1 MYIIGV
7 ISFIE
12 DTIDEVRGI
21 EDELNQRGYAVHLEQ
36 MGFNI
41 QSPKIGDF
49 YYQEE
54 AIILWLCRCF
64 GDVERCKIAIDAFIE
79 TDVDVIVAMT
89 QKALGIALLITED
102 TGIPIIFTHVTR
114 ESETEIELDHL
125 HRIGKV
131 TGVWD
136 VWLETAEERL
146 SLLSEVVPP
155 PTKVHA
161 VYNPDLPAVRAEAKI
176 LRKAAQNLNL
186 EFILYEARN
195 LREVKQ
201 EVANLRTSQDH
212 AIFRLADP
220 TASQAASFMGAVAH
234 EQNIPYMGLT
244 IDELE
249 RCGSLF
255 ALEAEGTGNL
265 VANMIDRILRGENPS
280 TISLK
285 EPSKKI
291 LAVNLQVAKELRL
304 IVSPAVLSKAQIKVP
319 AQESTH
325 LGSQIISILIIYL
338 ISLSL
343 IILFAERFA
352 FPYLIGLIG
361 VDTLILA
368 LGLWVLLNRRVFI
381 PIRVL
386 AIAAEKI
393 GSGEL
398 NTPIN
403 NLLQNSDE
411 VDTLARSLLR
421 MKNNLI
427 TSYAEQDQLNRNLK
441 LRIDELT
448 KADRALR
455 EAQAELELA
464 NSRIIEADNNSRFL
478 LTTYIH
484 DEILGPLD
492 ELSSIAS
499 NDGKSDIISITH
511 GLEKRVRRLRY
522 DLSVPILK
530 DIGIELRRL
539 VQETLPQI
547 YPDTRR
553 VHLSLDLSA
562 FNNSPELEPGVGFL
576 AYRFIRGAVSNVYRH
591 ARASKIIVEAVKKDR
606 RIIIRVTDDGQGFGL
621 SEIDQYVKNGH
632 YFFHDIQ
639 IRVKQLK
646 GTFEIDSRI
655 GKGTSIEIAIP
666 VKRRIKTKG

>member
-7 ISFIE
+7 ISYIE

-36 MGFNI
+36 MGFNN

-54 AIILWLCRCF
+54 AVILWLCRCF
-64 GDVERCKIAIDAFIE
+64 GEVERCKIAIKAFIE

-89 QKALGIALLITED
+89 QKALDIALLTMED
-102 TGIPIIFTHVTR
+102 SGIPIIFTHVTR
-114 ESETEIELDHL
+114 ESGTELELERL
-125 HRIGKV
+125 QKIGKV

-136 VWLETAEERL
+136 VWLETAEARL

-155 PTKVHA
+155 TTKVHA

-186 EFILYEARN
+186 ELIPYKARN
-195 LREVKQ
+195 LHEVKK
-201 EVANLRTSQDH
+201 EIASLHTSQDH

-220 TASQAASFMGAVAH
+220 TTSQAASFMGAIAH
-234 EQNIPYMGLT
+234 EKNIPYMGVT

-265 VANMIDRILRGENPS
+265 VANMIDRILGGEAPS
-280 TISLK
+280 NISLE
-285 EPSKKI
+285 EPIKKI

-304 IVSPAVLSKAQIKVP
+304 IVSPAVLSKAKIKVP

-325 LGSQIISILIIYL
+325 LGSQIISILIAYL
-338 ISLSL
+338 FSLSL
-343 IILFAERFA
+343 IIIFAERFP

-361 VDTLILA
+361 VDTSFLA
-368 LGLWVLLNRRVFI
+368 IGLWLLLNRRVFI
-381 PIRVL
+381 PIREL

-403 NLLQNSDE
+403 ILSQNSDE
-411 VDTLARSLLR
+411 VDTLARSLVR

-427 TSYAEQDQLNRNLK
+427 TSYAEQEQLNRNLK

-448 KADRALR
+448 EADKALR
-455 EAQAELELA
+455 EAKAELELA

-492 ELSSIAS
+492 ELSTIAS
-499 NDGKSDIISITH
+499 YEGKSDIISITYE
-511 GLEKRVRRLRY
+511 LEKRVRRLRY

-547 YPDTRR
+547 YMDTPR
-553 VHLSLDLSA
+553 VQLSLDLSA
-562 FNNSPELEPGVGFL
+562 FNNSPELEPGIGFL

-591 ARASKIIVEAVKKDR
+591 AMASKIIVEAVKKDR
-606 RIIIRVTDDGQGFGL
+606 RIIIRVTDDGKGFEL

-639 IRVKQLK
+639 IRVKQLR
-646 GTFEIDSRI
+646 GTFEIDSHI
-655 GKGTSIEIAIP
+655 GKGTSMEITIP
-666 VKRRIKTKG
+666 VRRIKKSQG